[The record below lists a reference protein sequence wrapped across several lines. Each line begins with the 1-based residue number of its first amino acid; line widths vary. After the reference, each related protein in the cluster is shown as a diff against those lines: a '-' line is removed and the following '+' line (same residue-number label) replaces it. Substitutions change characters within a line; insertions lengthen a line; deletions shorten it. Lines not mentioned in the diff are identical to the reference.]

1 MIRNISLMLTLAAR
15 NVLRNKRRTW
25 LTVALIASGLAALII
40 ADAFIR
46 GSMTAMVNVSTQTF
60 LGQAQ
65 LHNKGFRETQDV
77 DLYLANATTII
88 DELKSFQEV
97 KAVSGRTLSG
107 AMIASSENVS
117 SVVIYGIDGSD
128 EASVSQLKTAIVSG
142 NYVSGNYLQGKTQ
155 EIIIGSELADILSVS
170 LGDRIVAT
178 MASAHG
184 GELSQ
189 ELFRLTGIFKFND
202 RNFDTNLAF
211 INLDK
216 AQSMLNISGIH
227 EIAIQFK
234 DESITEDQN
243 HIIWQQ
249 FNRDNRELLAWREL
263 SSQLSSMLE
272 MFDYSTLIIALIMFI
287 LVGLGIINT
296 MFMAIFERHYEFG
309 ILLAIGTKP
318 HTLFKQVLLE
328 GTMIA
333 MISIVLGNLVAGICN
348 ILGAKYGIDFM
359 ADLEVSGL
367 TLNEPIYLQP
377 SIGSCIFL
385 SLALLVITLVACVY
399 PARYGAGLSPA
410 IAMRRSS

>member
-1 MIRNISLMLTLAAR
+1 MVSNSSLMLTLAAR
-15 NVLRNKRRTW
+15 NVFRNKRRTW

-46 GSMTAMVNVSTQTF
+46 GSMTAMVNISTQTF

-65 LHNKGFRETQDV
+65 LHHRGFRETQDV
-77 DLYLANATTII
+77 DLYLSNATTVI

-107 AMIASSENVS
+107 AMIASSDNVS
-117 SVVIYGIDGSD
+117 SVVIYGVQGPD
-128 EASVSQLKTAIVSG
+128 EASVSQLKTALVSG
-142 NYVSGNYLQGKTQ
+142 SYLQGKAQ
-155 EIIIGSELADILSVS
+155 EIILGAELADILSVA
-170 LGDRIVAT
+170 LGDRIVVT

-189 ELFRLTGIFKFND
+189 ELFRLSGIFKFND

-216 AQSMLNISGIH
+216 AQSMLNISGLH
-227 EIAIQFK
+227 EVAVQFSK
-234 DESITEDQN
+234 EAITENQN
-243 HIIWQQ
+243 HTIWQQ
-249 FNRDNRELLAWREL
+249 FNRNNLELLAWREL
-263 SSQLSSMLE
+263 SPQLSSMLE
-272 MFDYSTLIIALIMFI
+272 MFNYSTFIIALIMFT

-333 MISIVLGNLVAGICN
+333 LISIVLGNLVAGICN

-377 SIGSCIFL
+377 SVESCILL
-385 SLALLVITLVACVY
+385 SLSLLIITLLACIY